1 MIILPLMIKDVT
13 VNVTANLKNIEVQK
27 NVLDSGAK
35 GLHASDVVVG
45 KARLSSYI
53 DGEVITNPTII
64 TNFIRKNINY
74 NNDINYVEVN
84 TKNYDNSDFY
94 DIYRFPLPANNPNE
108 VTDYI
113 YGMIINNIRLSN
125 PLELKSG
132 KISLQSLGFDKI
144 FNAEFINKVML
155 LKNRSINSL
164 YLCNEL
170 IKDMAINQ
178 LIFKD
183 ILNEYNQG
191 SKIIVLSERKE
202 HLSLIEDMLNKA
214 ALRVY
219 LMTGEQK
226 KSQRDLIMKQIKE
239 LDYHESYVLLATSTL
254 LGEGFDL
261 PELRTLFL
269 TMPISGESRL
279 TQYTGRIQRN
289 DEGKDVVKVYDYVDV
304 QIPMM
309 QTMFHKRL
317 KHYQNIGYGIYEQT
331 KESSIQQVLFENSEV
346 KSQLIEDIENT
357 KKEIVIFT
365 TALLLS
371 KIKDYFSL
379 LSNKYSKGIKIY
391 FVLSDTLKNKQLELK
406 HISGIGASFQ
416 FIEHNKHFVVID
428 RQTVWNLDF
437 DIFGYNKADGY
448 GIRISDNQLINDILK
463 EISIT
468 SKRDDL
474 TLF

>member
-1 MIILPLMIKDVT
+1 M
-13 VNVTANLKNIEVQK
+13 
-27 NVLDSGAK
+27 LDR
-35 GLHASDVVVG
+35 
-45 KARLSSYI
+45 KA
-53 DGEVITNPTII
+53 G
-64 TNFIRKNINY
+64 F
-74 NNDINYVEVN
+74 VE
-84 TKNYDNSDFY
+84 
-94 DIYRFPLPANNPNE
+94 I
-108 VTDYI
+108 
-113 YGMIINNIRLSN
+113 
-125 PLELKSG
+125 
-132 KISLQSLGFDKI
+132 
-144 FNAEFINKVML
+144 
-155 LKNRSINSL
+155 
-164 YLCNEL
+164 CNEL
-170 IKDMAINQ
+170 IKDMARNQ

-239 LDYHESYVLLATSTL
+239 LDSHESYVLLATSTL

-391 FVLSDTLKNKQLELK
+391 FVLSDTLKNKQSELK
-406 HISGIGASFQ
+406 HISGIGASYQ

-448 GIRISDNQLINDILK
+448 GIRISDNQLIDDILK